1 MCIDYHICEYWEK
14 AIDEKK
20 KVYLFLSW
28 FIYGLLLID
37 DNNVEIISV
46 CTHFPEMYVGRYRW
60 LWGCDMIKSYIEMFG
75 EGLFLSTK
83 KGFFK

>member
-1 MCIDYHICEYWEK
+1 MYIDYHICDYWWGL
-14 AIDEKK
+14 KK

-46 CTHFPEMYVGRYRW
+46 CTHFSEMYVGRYRW
-60 LWGCDMIKSYIEMFG
+60 LWVCDMIYIKIVSITELFG
-75 EGLFLSTK
+75 
-83 KGFFK
+83 